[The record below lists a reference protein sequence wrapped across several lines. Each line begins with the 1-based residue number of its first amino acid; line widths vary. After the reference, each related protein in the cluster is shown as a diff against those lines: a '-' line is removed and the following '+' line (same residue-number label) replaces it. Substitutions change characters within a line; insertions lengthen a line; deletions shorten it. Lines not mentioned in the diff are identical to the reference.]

1 MAKIHQEEITI
12 LISKLIKDGQEIN
25 SIVDNEILQ
34 SLESVAQE
42 LIGSDVVIEVVKN

>member
-1 MAKIHQEEITI
+1 MAKIYQEAITI
-12 LISKLIKDGQEIN
+12 LISKLIKDGQEIT

-42 LIGSDVVIEVVKN
+42 LIGSDVVIEVAKN